1 MRSVHTI
8 NLICRAERLSES
20 NYGVM
25 QQKDEGAAGGGRGEA
40 VGRTGR
46 INSIRCRHTCL
57 MYMHIIHGCDATF
70 LCGLPP
76 RTVSRDALLLIYRP
90 VYELRTHPNSAQ
102 TGVRVGFPGFTCT

>member
-25 QQKDEGAAGGGRGEA
+25 QQKDEGAAGGGGEA
-40 VGRTGR
+40 VGRIGR

-76 RTVSRDALLLIYRP
+76 AHGVARRPFTNIPAGIRTADSP
-90 VYELRTHPNSAQ
+90 
-102 TGVRVGFPGFTCT
+102 

>member
-25 QQKDEGAAGGGRGEA
+25 QQKDEGVAERE
-40 VGRTGR
+40 RDRMGR

-57 MYMHIIHGCDATF
+57 MYIHIIHGCDATF
-70 LCGLPP
+70 LCGFPL
-76 RTVSRDALLLIYRP
+76 RMVLRDALLLIHQS
-90 VYELRTHPNSAQ
+90 VYELPTYPNDAQ
-102 TGVRVGFPGFTCT
+102 TRVRVEFPECTCT